1 MEWIST
7 IVDSGNNILWT
18 YILIILLLAAGLY
31 FSFGTKFV
39 QIRLFP
45 EMFRLI
51 VEKRE
56 GDSGVSPF
64 QAFTISAASRVG
76 TGNITGVALAIG
88 VGGPGAVFWMWIIA
102 ILGMAT
108 AFIESTLAQVYKV
121 KDGDTFRGGPAY
133 YMEKALGQRKLGIIF
148 SILLTLSFG
157 FIFNAV
163 QSNTIATSVG
173 EAFDVNPKIIGAIL
187 VILTGFLS

>member
-51 VEKRE
+51 VEKER
-56 GDSGVSPF
+56 
-64 QAFTISAASRVG
+64 
-76 TGNITGVALAIG
+76 AI
-88 VGGPGAVFWMWIIA
+88 
-102 ILGMAT
+102 
-108 AFIESTLAQVYKV
+108 
-121 KDGDTFRGGPAY
+121 R
-133 YMEKALGQRKLGIIF
+133 
-148 SILLTLSFG
+148 
-157 FIFNAV
+157 
-163 QSNTIATSVG
+163 
-173 EAFDVNPKIIGAIL
+173 
-187 VILTGFLS
+187 GFLRFRPLPLVLLHVSAQGILQV

>member
-51 VEKRE
+51 VEKE
-56 GDSGVSPF
+56 GDSGFLRSKPLPLALLHVSE
-64 QAFTISAASRVG
+64 QG
-76 TGNITGVALAIG
+76 
-88 VGGPGAVFWMWIIA
+88 
-102 ILGMAT
+102 ILQGSLSHWCRWT
-108 AFIESTLAQVYKV
+108 WC
-121 KDGDTFRGGPAY
+121 
-133 YMEKALGQRKLGIIF
+133 
-148 SILLTLSFG
+148 SIL
-157 FIFNAV
+157 
-163 QSNTIATSVG
+163 
-173 EAFDVNPKIIGAIL
+173 DVDNRDFRDGHCL
-187 VILTGFLS
+187 H

>member
-51 VEKRE
+51 VEKER
-56 GDSGVSPF
+56 
-64 QAFTISAASRVG
+64 
-76 TGNITGVALAIG
+76 AI
-88 VGGPGAVFWMWIIA
+88 
-102 ILGMAT
+102 
-108 AFIESTLAQVYKV
+108 
-121 KDGDTFRGGPAY
+121 RG
-133 YMEKALGQRKLGIIF
+133 F
-148 SILLTLSFG
+148 SVPSLYH
-157 FIFNAV
+157 
-163 QSNTIATSVG
+163 
-173 EAFDVNPKIIGAIL
+173 
-187 VILTGFLS
+187 

>member
-51 VEKRE
+51 VEKER
-56 GDSGVSPF
+56 
-64 QAFTISAASRVG
+64 
-76 TGNITGVALAIG
+76 AI
-88 VGGPGAVFWMWIIA
+88 
-102 ILGMAT
+102 
-108 AFIESTLAQVYKV
+108 
-121 KDGDTFRGGPAY
+121 R
-133 YMEKALGQRKLGIIF
+133 
-148 SILLTLSFG
+148 
-157 FIFNAV
+157 
-163 QSNTIATSVG
+163 
-173 EAFDVNPKIIGAIL
+173 
-187 VILTGFLS
+187 GFLRSKPLPLALLHVSEQGILQG